1 MSRKRRFGLKTI
13 SLTLMAAVVL
23 TLGLGLAAAEEK
35 LGVQIYEGA
44 KYDETVSQFVNEA
57 MHVEAYCFRT
67 NDSVAKVTEFY
78 KKQPGFEYTGGDETG
93 GMFKKGEITITIQ
106 NPWMDMK
113 TGKTIKDT
121 LISIVKQ

>member
-1 MSRKRRFGLKTI
+1 MKTK
-13 SLTLMAAVVL
+13 SLALMAAVVL
-23 TLGLGLAAAEEK
+23 TFGLGLLGAEEK
-35 LGVQIYEGA
+35 LGVQVYEGA
-44 KYDETVSQFVNEA
+44 KYDEAVSQFVNES
-57 MHVEAYCFRT
+57 MHVEAYCYRT
-67 NDSVAKVTEFY
+67 NDSIAKVTEFY
-78 KKQPGFEYTGGDETG
+78 KKQPGLEYVGGDETG